1 MGFYGFCLFIRNRLF
16 LLQAELWQKTVSV
29 SILLIPY
36 EKKVWLVTLDGKK
49 DETPAF
55 SRKKS
60 VNLQIQNTIE
70 FLYIYAR
77 P

>member
-1 MGFYGFCLFIRNRLF
+1 MDKNICM
-16 LLQAELWQKTVSV
+16 

-49 DETPAF
+49 DETPAY
-55 SRKKS
+55 SQKKY

>member
-1 MGFYGFCLFIRNRLF
+1 MF
-16 LLQAELWQKTVSV
+16 LSFHQEQAFPFAGRVMTKTVSM

-49 DETPAF
+49 DETPAY
-55 SRKKS
+55 SRKKY

>member
-1 MGFYGFCLFIRNRLF
+1 MT
-16 LLQAELWQKTVSV
+16 KTVSM

-49 DETPAF
+49 DETPAY
-55 SRKKS
+55 SRKKY

-70 FLYIYAR
+70 FLYLYAR